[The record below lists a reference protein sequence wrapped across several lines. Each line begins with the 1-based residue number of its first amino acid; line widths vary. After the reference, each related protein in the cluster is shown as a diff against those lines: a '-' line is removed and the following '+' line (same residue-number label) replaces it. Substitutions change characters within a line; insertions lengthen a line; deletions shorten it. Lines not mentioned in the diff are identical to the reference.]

1 MGSVKLLAMT
11 PLSRK
16 LIAGFAALGLI
27 ASAAAGWV
35 HYQLLVNP
43 GYISFCDINATV
55 SCKQAYLSRYGSV
68 SGVPVAIGG
77 IIFFT
82 LVLLLLWG
90 GGKGSPAADSAPSYI
105 FTLSTVALAVVLY
118 LGYASF
124 FILKEVCPL
133 CVTTYVAVIGVFIVA
148 GGASA
153 LPISRLPGRA
163 GRDLGALV
171 ARPLA
176 LVIALLFLGGTA
188 SAIVFFPRQEQGAVA
203 AQAQAQGQTQAPG
216 LSPAQRSEF
225 ERWWDVQAKVEVPY
239 PADGAKVLVVKFNDY
254 QCGACKESQLA
265 FEPILAKY
273 KPSEVKFLMKHFP
286 LAPGCNAA
294 VTRLVHPAA
303 CDAAAAAVMARSRG
317 TFDKLTEW
325 FFAHQ
330 EELSPATVRR
340 AAAEIGG
347 IPDFE
352 AQYAKAIEEV
362 RADAATGDALGVG
375 RTPTFFINGRRLDGG
390 VPPQYFETI
399 LGIEL
404 QRAK

>member
-1 MGSVKLLAMT
+1 
-11 PLSRK
+11 
-16 LIAGFAALGLI
+16 
-27 ASAAAGWV
+27 V

-43 GYISFCDINATV
+43 GYTSFCDINATV

-68 SGVPVAIGG
+68 GGVPVAIGG

-82 LVLLLLWG
+82 LVLLLLWA

-133 CVTTYVAVIGVFIVA
+133 CVTTYVAAIGVFIVA

-188 SAIVFFPRQEQGAVA
+188 SAVVFFPRQEQGAVA
-203 AQAQAQGQTQAPG
+203 AQAQGQTPAPG
-216 LSPAQRSEF
+216 LSQAQRSEF
-225 ERWWDVQAKVEVPY
+225 ERWWDVQAMVEVPY
-239 PADGAKVLVVKFNDY
+239 LADGAKVVVVKFNDY
-254 QCGACKESQLA
+254 QCPPCKETYLA
-265 FEPILAKY
+265 YESILAKY
-273 KPSEVKFLMKHFP
+273 KPTEVKYLMKHFP
-286 LAPGCNAA
+286 LAPACNPS
-294 VTRLVHPAA
+294 VSSMVHAAA

-317 TFDKLTEW
+317 TFDKLTAW

-330 EELSPATVRR
+330 EQLSPATVRR
-340 AAAEIGG
+340 AAADIGG
-347 IPDFE
+347 ITDFD
-352 AQYAKAIEEV
+352 AQYAKAFEEV
-362 RADAATGDALGVG
+362 KADATAGGALGV
-375 RTPTFFINGRRLDGG
+375 RKTPTFFVNGRRLEGG
-390 VPPQYFETI
+390 LPPQYFEAV
-399 LGIEL
+399 LEIEL
-404 QRAK
+404 KRGR